1 MLLAVGVTI
10 TQLCNSVMFHLIL
23 QHIARHIQLTQ
34 EETDYFTGVLQ
45 LKRLRKKQW
54 LVQEGD
60 VCRYESF
67 VNKGCLRTYHIDERG
82 QEHIAQFA
90 IENWWISDMYSFLT
104 GTPARFNVD
113 ALEDSEL
120 LCIDKPSL
128 EELYIQVPKFERF
141 FRIILQNAFI
151 AQQQRIIANMSK
163 SAEGRYLD
171 FINRYPQLEQ
181 RVPLHQIASYLGITP
196 ESLSRIRKQLTE
208 KS

>member
-1 MLLAVGVTI
+1 MIKCYSLCVTVI
-10 TQLCNSVMFHLIL
+10 QLCNSVMFNLIL
-23 QHIARHIQLTQ
+23 QHIAKHIQLTQ
-34 EETDYFTGVLQ
+34 DEIDYFTSILQ
-45 LKRLRKKQW
+45 IKRLRKKQW

-128 EELYIQVPKFERF
+128 EELYKM
-141 FRIILQNAFI
+141 L
-151 AQQQRIIANMSK
+151 
-163 SAEGRYLD
+163 L
-171 FINRYPQLEQ
+171 
-181 RVPLHQIASYLGITP
+181 LHSSNV
-196 ESLSRIRKQLTE
+196 SLPT
-208 KS
+208 